1 VGKDSEGGR
10 GKKEPLY
17 IYLYIYIYIYIH
29 VNKKLYHVLK
39 IYHVHMMSHHVE
51 SVSFLSN
58 TKIDN
63 VSTSEWKRR
72 SIPGEKMSVL
82 EFLSVCLL

>member
-39 IYHVHMMSHHVE
+39 IYHVHMMSHHVQQRNI
-51 SVSFLSN
+51 FLMIMFRFGRELR
-58 TKIDN
+58 K
-63 VSTSEWKRR
+63 
-72 SIPGEKMSVL
+72 
-82 EFLSVCLL
+82 